1 MSRRLPVYLVL
12 DCSESMAGDAI
23 KAVEDGV
30 GMMISQL
37 RSDPYALETVWISVI
52 TFNYQARV
60 HVPLT
65 DITGFMLPRLV
76 LGSGTALGA
85 AISLLDQ
92 RIKADVVKTT
102 PERKGDW
109 KPVIFILTDGEPTD
123 DWQGKADRFKRDYT
137 DRGANVVALACGE
150 DASTRNLRRLTDQVI
165 LARDMDPGTL
175 KGLFRWV
182 SASVASA
189 SQAVDQD
196 RKISLEKTDRLAVAT
211 SADDARSVDPDRQL
225 FLQSRCVKD
234 RSHYIMRFRRDAG
247 ASEGRYKA
255 VASHPVA
262 DFDDTAAKDSVGLRV
277 ATDRLEGSP
286 PCPKCSSPLWAMCQ
300 CGRVHCCPELE
311 GETVT
316 LTCPWCGQTGDYAPQ
331 SFEVGRGFG

>member
-12 DCSESMAGDAI
+12 DCSESMAGEAI
-23 KAVEDGV
+23 KAIEDGV

-37 RSDPYALETVWISVI
+37 RSDPYALETAWLCVI
-52 TFNYQARV
+52 TFNYQAKV

-65 DITGFMLPRLV
+65 DVTGFVLPRLV

-85 AISLLDQ
+85 AISLLEQ

-102 PERKGDW
+102 AERRGDW

-123 DWQGKADRFKRDYT
+123 DWQAKADRFKREYT
-137 DRGANVVALACGE
+137 DRGATVVAIACGE

-165 LARDMDPGTL
+165 LARDMEAFTL

-189 SQAVDQD
+189 SLAVDKE
-196 RKISLEKTDRLAVAT
+196 RKISLEKTDRLAIAT
-211 SADDARSVDPDRQL
+211 SADDARSLDPDRQL
-225 FLQSRCVKD
+225 FLQSRCVND
-234 RSHYIMRFRRDAG
+234 RSHYIMRFRRDANEPKG
-247 ASEGRYKA
+247 LFKA
-255 VASHPVA
+255 VASHAVA
-262 DFDDTAAKDSVGLRV
+262 DFDDTAANDSARLRV
-277 ATDRLEGSP
+277 STDRLLGSS
-286 PCPKCSSPLWAMCQ
+286 PCPRCSSPLWAMCE
-300 CGRVHCCPELE
+300 CGRVHCCPELK
-311 GETVT
+311 GESVT
-316 LTCPWCGQTGDYAPQ
+316 LKCPWCGQTGDYTPQ